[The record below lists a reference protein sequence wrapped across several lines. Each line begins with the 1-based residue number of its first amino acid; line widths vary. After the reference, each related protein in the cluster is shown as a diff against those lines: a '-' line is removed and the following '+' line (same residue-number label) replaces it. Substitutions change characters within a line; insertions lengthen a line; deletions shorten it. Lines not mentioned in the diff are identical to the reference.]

1 MKVWTRKE
9 KDLPWPSHALRT
21 AAAAAIS
28 LMIARLVGLPEAYWA
43 AISTLV
49 VMQSTLE
56 ATLML
61 AIERIVAS
69 AMGAWVGAINSN
81 YFGSSLIA
89 FAISI
94 FLLGLLSFAFRLR
107 KTAFR
112 YAGVTLAIVVLVPR
126 TSPPFTVAWHRFVE
140 VALGILVGLAVA
152 ALWPERESGLKQPVT
167 EKDGEA
173 GTETAGKEK
182 S

>member
-1 MKVWTRKE
+1 MKLWTWKE
-9 KDLPWPSHALRT
+9 EDLPWPSHALRT

-28 LMIARLVGLPEAYWA
+28 PMIARLVGLPEAYWA

-61 AIERIVAS
+61 SIERIVAS
-69 AMGAWVGAINSN
+69 AMGALVGAINSN
-81 YFGSSLIA
+81 YFGSSLVA

-126 TSPPFTVAWHRFVE
+126 TSPPFTVAWHRFIE
-140 VALGILVGLAVA
+140 VALGILVGLAVV
-152 ALWPERESGLKQPVT
+152 ALWPERGSGLKESAT
-167 EKDGEA
+167 RDGREV
-173 GTETAGKEK
+173 GSAGKQK
-182 S
+182 N

>member
-1 MKVWTRKE
+1 M
-9 KDLPWPSHALRT
+9 PWPSHALRT
-21 AAAAAIS
+21 AAAAAMS

-61 AIERIVAS
+61 SIERIVAS
-69 AMGAWVGAINSN
+69 AMGALVGAINSN
-81 YFGSSLIA
+81 YFGSSLVA

-126 TSPPFTVAWHRFVE
+126 TSPPFTAAWHRFTE
-140 VALGILVGLAVA
+140 VALGILVGLAVV
-152 ALWPERESGLKQPVT
+152 ALWPERESRLKEAAT
-167 EKDGEA
+167 RDGREV
-173 GTETAGKEK
+173 GTAGKQK
-182 S
+182 N